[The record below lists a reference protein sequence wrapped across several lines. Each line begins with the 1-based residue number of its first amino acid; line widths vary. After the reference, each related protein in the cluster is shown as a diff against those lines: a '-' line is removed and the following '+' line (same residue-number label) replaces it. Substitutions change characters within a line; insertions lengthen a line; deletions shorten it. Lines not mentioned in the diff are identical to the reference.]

1 MATAEQDQEA
11 QQLVGVEK
19 LNTVDDLLNCNK
31 ILIKEINSNHE
42 ARTPEGLARNV
53 ILIRE
58 LNKNVS
64 EVVKIYQEVS
74 TAVEDA
80 IQKEEPQAGGPGPQ

>member
-1 MATAEQDQEA
+1 M
-11 QQLVGVEK
+11 VSR
-19 LNTVDDLLNCNK
+19 

-64 EVVKIYQEVS
+64 EVRN
-74 TAVEDA
+74 T
-80 IQKEEPQAGGPGPQ
+80 P

>member
-1 MATAEQDQEA
+1 VSAI
-11 QQLVGVEK
+11 LSPSR
-19 LNTVDDLLNCNK
+19 

-64 EVVKIYQEVS
+64 EVKHPSLLTPPLQTRRAIS
-74 TAVEDA
+74 TLY
-80 IQKEEPQAGGPGPQ
+80 PAG

>member
-1 MATAEQDQEA
+1 METTDQDQDA
-11 QQLVGVEK
+11 QLVGVDK

-80 IQKEEPQAGGPGPQ
+80 IQKEEPRNQS